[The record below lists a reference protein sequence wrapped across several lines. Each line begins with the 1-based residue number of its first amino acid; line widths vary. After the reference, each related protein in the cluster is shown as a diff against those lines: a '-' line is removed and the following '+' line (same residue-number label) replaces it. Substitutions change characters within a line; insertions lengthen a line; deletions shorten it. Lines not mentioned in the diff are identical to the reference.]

1 MTQKGVIFK
10 NKAQFRSYISKIN
23 NTFINNAEDLD
34 IVMPMQNLPEYSD
47 NYSMTSERLWNHY
60 RNEVNNV
67 NYNASDGA
75 SFKYKA
81 KITGKIEARPAQ
93 PGNVEDA
100 DRPSRPR
107 VPTLNVEVTILLK
120 YFSNF

>member
-1 MTQKGVIFK
+1 
-10 NKAQFRSYISKIN
+10 
-23 NTFINNAEDLD
+23 
-34 IVMPMQNLPEYSD
+34 MPMQNLPEYSD
-47 NYSMTSERLWNHY
+47 NYSMISERLSNHY

-81 KITGKIEARPAQ
+81 KITGEIEARPAQ
-93 PGNVEDA
+93 PGNVEDV
-100 DRPSRPR
+100 DRPPRPR

-120 YFSNF
+120 YLSNF